1 MSLPPQAHANLA
13 VHVARAFATKVLP
26 RPIAVDRADVAVAVT
41 GPHAVIFLGDIR
53 PIIPGFLLIPIFC
66 NGVVD
71 AVVDLPRA
79 IDVEPAALC
88 DLVGAGPGDSGFTAN
103 HEQAAAPFVAGRQM
117 VRSLRVGRG
126 ANSRREQT
134 KRDCQSG
141 RQRPLSS
148 CSFSDA
154 PWTAQ
159 KIASSMSAALG
170 TSVER
175 SAETNGYSKSKRP
188 ERL

>member
-1 MSLPPQAHANLA
+1 MSLPPQAQANFA
-13 VHVARAFATKVLP
+13 VHVACAFAAEVFP

-41 GPHAVIFLGDIR
+41 RPRAVIFLGDIR
-53 PIIPGFLLIPIFC
+53 PIIPGLLLIPIFC

-79 IDVEPAALC
+79 IDVEPAALR
-88 DLVGAGPGDSGFTAN
+88 DLVGARPGDAGFTTN
-103 HEQAAAPFVAGRQM
+103 HEETAAPFVAGRQM
-117 VRSLRVGRG
+117 VRSLRMRSG
-126 ANSRREQT
+126 AKSRREQT

-175 SAETNGYSKSKRP
+175 SAETNGYSRSKRP
-188 ERL
+188 ELL